1 MSDPGSKGRVAVL
14 AAALLFNLGQ
24 GALRPTLPL
33 FLQSIFLANYRM
45 VTSIPMVFGIG
56 KWIASVPTGYLL
68 DRVGRRRMMGAG
80 LLLIA
85 LCDVASVTT
94 SAFGVFLGLR
104 ALGGVGWAMFGTV
117 ATTTMVDLPD
127 GRRRG
132 RAVSALLMSETL
144 GLLLGTAGGGWLYQG
159 LGVASP
165 FVFEAACMLV
175 AALTVVSLGPPDT
188 RPAGAQQ
195 ESRDRHLVTAAL
207 REPGVVL
214 MGLTNAA
221 LTAIQTGAVVFLVP
235 LYMVARGSL
244 GPELVGLVVSLSVV
258 GRLATLWIG
267 GSVSDRWGRVSVL
280 VPGLLVYA
288 TLLGSLSFITHP
300 VALGAWSFAS
310 GAAAGFVAPL
320 PAAVVG
326 DLVSPA
332 SRGPAIGWLRT
343 MTDTG
348 HILGP
353 PVMGALADAVGL
365 STPFLFGAALLLA
378 AAGLCASSLG
388 KTLRETS

>member
-1 MSDPGSKGRVAVL
+1 
-14 AAALLFNLGQ
+14 
-24 GALRPTLPL
+24 
-33 FLQSIFLANYRM
+33 
-45 VTSIPMVFGIG
+45 MVFGLG
-56 KWIASVPTGYLL
+56 KWIASAPTGYLL
-68 DRVGRRRMMGAG
+68 DRVGRRRMMAAG

-85 LCDVASVTT
+85 LCDAASVTT
-94 SAFGVFLGLR
+94 PAFGVFLGLR

-117 ATTTMVDLPD
+117 ATTTTVDLPD

-132 RAVSALLMSETL
+132 RAVSSLLMSETL
-144 GLLLGTAGGGWLYQG
+144 GLLLGTAGSGWLYQG

-165 FVFEAACMLV
+165 FVFEAVCMLAAAFTV
-175 AALTVVSLGPPDT
+175 ASLGPPDT

-195 ESRDRHLVTAAL
+195 ESGNRHLVAAAL

-214 MGLTNAA
+214 MGVTSAV

-235 LYMVARGSL
+235 LYMVDRGKL
-244 GPELVGLVVSLSVV
+244 GPELVGLFVSLSVI

-267 GSVSDRWGRVSVL
+267 GSLSDRWGRRSVL
-280 VPGLLVYA
+280 IPGLLIYA
-288 TLLGSLSFITHP
+288 VVLGGLSFVTHSL
-300 VALGAWSFAS
+300 ALGVWSFVS

-326 DLVSPA
+326 DLVSPD

-353 PVMGALADAVGL
+353 PMMGALADAVDL
-365 STPFLFGAALLLA
+365 STPFLFGAALLLM

>member
-1 MSDPGSKGRVAVL
+1 VNDPGSKGRAAVL

-33 FLQSIFLANYRM
+33 FLQSVFLANYRM
-45 VTSIPMVFGIG
+45 VTSIPMVFGLG
-56 KWIASVPTGYLL
+56 KWIASAPTGYLL
-68 DRVGRRRMMGAG
+68 DRVGRRRMMAAG

-132 RAVSALLMSETL
+132 RAVSSLLMSETL

-165 FVFEAACMLV
+165 FVFEAVCMLAAAFTVASLGSLDTRAAGAQRKSRDRQLV
-175 AALTVVSLGPPDT
+175 AA
-188 RPAGAQQ
+188 
-195 ESRDRHLVTAAL
+195 AL
-207 REPGVVL
+207 RAPGVL
-214 MGLTNAA
+214 PMGATSAV

-235 LYMVARGSL
+235 LYMVARGKL
-244 GPELVGLVVSLSVV
+244 GPELVGLFVSLSVI

-267 GSVSDRWGRVSVL
+267 GSLSDRWGRRSVMI
-280 VPGLLVYA
+280 PGLLIYA
-288 TLLGSLSFITHP
+288 VVLGSLFFVTHP
-300 VALGAWSFAS
+300 AALGVWSFAS

-326 DLVSPA
+326 DLVSPE

-353 PVMGALADAVGL
+353 PVMGALADAVDL
-365 STPFLFGAALLLA
+365 SAPFLLGAALLLA
-378 AAGLCASSLG
+378 VAGLCAWSF
-388 KTLRETS
+388 TETSTETS